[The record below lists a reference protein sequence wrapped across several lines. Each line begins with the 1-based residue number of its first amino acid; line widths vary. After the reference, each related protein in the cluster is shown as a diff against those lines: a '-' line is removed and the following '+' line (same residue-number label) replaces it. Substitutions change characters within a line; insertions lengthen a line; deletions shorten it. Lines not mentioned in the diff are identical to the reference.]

1 MIIITHVSIKYQAEL
16 TNFLEG
22 FIPDTFCNFSILDVV
37 IGVEELRVTLRVQE
51 GHTETFCVLSIASMS
66 SRESSRT
73 FSLSSV

>member
-51 GHTETFCVLSIASMS
+51 GAYRDFLCAQHCKHV
-66 SRESSRT
+66 
-73 FSLSSV
+73 